1 MELAQCDWL
10 AARQVGSTIM
20 RMVVCRHLFSDADF
34 HALLQY
40 GFGKTSQTFDFAA
53 CAFDIRK
60 NNCHTFLDQ
69 MDRVVTFFAPVNAGR
84 LFGWNLSNWPST
96 QTWRQF
102 QFTTR
107 CGTAVFAEFSV
118 SLRMIVADSHYD
130 LDIGT
135 WKLCATIL
143 WLSPTSFFSR
153 VSKHLFRLYVGRQK
167 KQRITAWTNIGNK
180 QRYYFPTWDDRK
192 KERQWIGCRKCGP
205 FNCSYV
211 EAKIAPKSVTTN
223 LFHFCAT
230 LVHKPLK
237 LNFLEE
243 KHPKTK
249 RSFASLAWRIRLP
262 FLKTCVLNRWNGLYP
277 TRVLKVSDRVGF
289 ISLFDFLR
297 LQNDYAQ
304 FCMWAL

>member
-1 MELAQCDWL
+1 MWCCSTALGKQHRRLTLQHVRLIFAKTTVIHFWIKWTESSHFSC
-10 AARQVGSTIM
+10 RSMQVVYLGGI
-20 RMVVCRHLFSDADF
+20 
-34 HALLQY
+34 Y
-40 GFGKTSQTFDFAA
+40 QT
-53 CAFDIRK
+53 
-60 NNCHTFLDQ
+60 
-69 MDRVVTFFAPVNAGR
+69 GR
-84 LFGWNLSNWPST
+84 LLKHGDN
-96 QTWRQF
+96 
-102 QFTTR
+102 
-107 CGTAVFAEFSV
+107 FSLRLDV
-118 SLRMIVADSHYD
+118 ERLCLRNFPLYSLRMIVADSHYD

-135 WKLCATIL
+135 WKFCATIL

-262 FLKTCVLNRWNGLYP
+262 FLKTCALNRWNGLYP

-289 ISLFDFLR
+289 KSLFDFLR